1 MLKKGTKHMAKQG
14 RKPKQLQLIE
24 TLPENIQEIVDVAL
38 EYEEYKQSRLN
49 IQKKEVEFKAKI
61 SEMVH
66 KAGFQPLKD
75 GVIRFRYDGV
85 LIEATP
91 RDEVIK
97 VKKVEED

>member
-1 MLKKGTKHMAKQG
+1 MAKRG
-14 RKPKQLQLIE
+14 RKQKQLQLIE

-75 GVIRFRYDGV
+75 GVIRFRHDGV
-85 LIEATP
+85 LIEAVP
-91 RDEVIK
+91 RDEVIR
-97 VKKVEED
+97 VKRVKEE